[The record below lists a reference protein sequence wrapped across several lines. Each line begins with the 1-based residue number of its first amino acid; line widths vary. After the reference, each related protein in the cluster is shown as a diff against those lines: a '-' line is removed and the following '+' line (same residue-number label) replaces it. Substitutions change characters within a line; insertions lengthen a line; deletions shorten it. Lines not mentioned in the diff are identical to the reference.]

1 MEYPSNE
8 LVNIMNGISVLLF
21 FLGIIFEYIRV
32 EINKIIQKETP
43 DKRKIQERKKLKKVY
58 KLTLIKSILVL
69 LILLLV
75 AYMLLPSSLKIIEK
89 YKFDL
94 WSFDLLTST
103 FILIEIGII
112 MMTIIIAYKIIKLY
126 RKISILS

>member
-1 MEYPSNE
+1 MEYTSNE
-8 LVNIMNGISVLLF
+8 LVNVMNGISVLLF

-43 DKRKIQERKKLKKVY
+43 DKRKIQERKKLKKTY

-69 LILLLV
+69 FILLLV
-75 AYMLLPSSLKIIEK
+75 AYMLLPFSLKIIEK

-94 WSFDLLTST
+94 WNFDILTST
-103 FILIEIGII
+103 FMLIEIGII
-112 MMTIIIAYKIIKLY
+112 MMSIFVTYKIIKLF